1 MSTGCQPILSPYTER
16 RKREASN
23 ITRKKCMLEEKTQNL
38 AERDSGLYYTLEEW
52 VQEFLHDK
60 GTFYSGSESDDDDN
74 DDENY
79 KENMEAAVR
88 RFSSK

>member
-1 MSTGCQPILSPYTER
+1 
-16 RKREASN
+16 
-23 ITRKKCMLEEKTQNL
+23 MLEEKTQNL
-38 AERDSGLYYTLEEW
+38 AERDSGLYYNLEEW

-60 GTFYSGSESDDDDN
+60 GTFYSGSESDDGDN

-88 RFSSK
+88 RFSSKQVILKVSQISQENTCVGVFLK